1 MNTTSTRRIPND
13 ALARERDRRQLA
25 SLEVFLLFGLPVM
38 SIAACAILAFVAY
51 ADGYTEIPSP
61 PASAAAT
68 HAAAAP

>member
-1 MNTTSTRRIPND
+1 
-13 ALARERDRRQLA
+13 
-25 SLEVFLLFGLPVM
+25 VM

-61 PASAAAT
+61 PVASAAT